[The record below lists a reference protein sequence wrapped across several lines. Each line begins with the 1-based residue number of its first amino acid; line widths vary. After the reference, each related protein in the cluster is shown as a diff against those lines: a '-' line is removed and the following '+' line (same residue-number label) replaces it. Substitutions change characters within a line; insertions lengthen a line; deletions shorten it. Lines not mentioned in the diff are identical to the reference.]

1 MERKLI
7 KYITNFQLSD
17 LLGFARIVGANQK
30 IEDFEDF
37 VTEVIIKFLELPK
50 KDRKNL
56 LKIAKQVSENNL
68 EYDELK
74 VQGKIKTRGLREK
87 LNLFDDAASRSEEME

>member
-1 MERKLI
+1 MEKKLI

-17 LLGFARIVGANQK
+17 LLGFARIVGADQK
-30 IEDFEDF
+30 TKDFEDF
-37 VTEVIIKFLELPK
+37 VTEVVTKFLELPK

-74 VQGKIKTRGLREK
+74 VQGKIKTRGLRRK
-87 LNLFDDAASRSEEME
+87 LNLLDDAASRKEEME

>member
-87 LNLFDDAASRSEEME
+87 LNLFDDAASRNEEME